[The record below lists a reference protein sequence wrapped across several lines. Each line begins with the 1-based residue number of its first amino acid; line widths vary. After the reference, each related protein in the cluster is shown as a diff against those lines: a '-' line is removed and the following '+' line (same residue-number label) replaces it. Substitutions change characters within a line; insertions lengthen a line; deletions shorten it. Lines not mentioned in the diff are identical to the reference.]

1 MAGSTELIGIPGIQQ
16 QRVNRIGVRLNA
28 VELIGSS
35 QPQCLPKTG
44 FGVPLTQSQA
54 GFGRF
59 IAMELHHGRCTD
71 TRQALVNGFLGRVR
85 DNPDTLQLWCL
96 VLQMRKQCPSR
107 CISYK
112 PRRAGNTD
120 HSDGIS
126 TEFCNGQGL
135 AKIC

>member
-1 MAGSTELIGIPGIQQ
+1 MAGSAELIGVPGIQQ
-16 QRVNRIGVRLNA
+16 QCINRIGVGLNA
-28 VELIGSS
+28 VELIGRS

-54 GFGRF
+54 GFGGF
-59 IAMELHHGRCTD
+59 IAMELHHGRYPSTG
-71 TRQALVNGFLGRVR
+71 QALVNGFLSRVR
-85 DNPDTLQLWCL
+85 DNPDTLQLRCL

-107 CISYK
+107 CISYE